1 MSNNEVVPQL
11 DLYIQAALGKK
22 AQSVVVLD
30 VHDLTSIGDA
40 FIICSGR
47 SNRQVIAIADHIHR
61 FLKDN
66 GIRPLS
72 IEGRKE
78 GLWVL
83 MDYGNV
89 IMHIFYEETRSF
101 YDLEG
106 LWVDAKRLSTPSLE
120 KYKQPT
126 TEPFDGEE
134 FIVD

>member
-1 MSNNEVVPQL
+1 MSKAELVPQL
-11 DLYIQAALGKK
+11 DLYVQGALGKK

-30 VHDLTSIGDA
+30 VHALTSIGDV
-40 FIICSGR
+40 FIICGGR

-61 FLKDN
+61 FLKDH

-83 MDYGNV
+83 MDYGSV
-89 IMHIFYEETRSF
+89 IMHIFYEETRVF

-106 LWVDAKRLSTPSLE
+106 LWVDAPRLTFPGLEEDKQSLV
-120 KYKQPT
+120 
-126 TEPFDGEE
+126 EPLNGEE
-134 FIVD
+134 IIVD